1 MDYNHGHNTRY
12 VKERNLYLLA
22 LALTK
27 GLGPVS
33 VKNLIAYCGSAQAV
47 FDAPKGKLMKAPNI
61 GEKAV
66 SLVRESRNLQRAE
79 AELSFCEKEG
89 VEVMSYL
96 DESYPN
102 ALKYI
107 HDAPLLLFKK
117 GVVDFNSQPNIAIVG
132 TRRAT
137 DYGRA
142 MTEEFA
148 AFFAGRG
155 INVVSGLAYGIDIIA
170 HRTVLRTGGI
180 TTGVLGHGLDK
191 IYPPG
196 HASKAREMLEKG
208 GLLTEYLTGTD
219 PDAAHFPARNRI
231 VSGICKA
238 IIVIEAAEKGGALI
252 TAQNAFEQNREVY
265 ALPGRVGDRFSEGCN
280 KLIRD
285 QVARLVSRPE
295 DVLDDLD
302 IQWQQHEDQSGQLEL
317 ALSPPEIPLTADE
330 VKVINFLAKGEA
342 LVDQITVHT
351 GIPMNRLNALLL
363 SMEFKDLL
371 RQMPGKKFSRK

>member
-1 MDYNHGHNTRY
+1 M
-12 VKERNLYLLA
+12 KERNLYLLA

-33 VKNLIAYCGSAQAV
+33 VRNLIAYCGSAQAV
-47 FDAPKGKLMKAPNI
+47 FDAPKGKLLKAPNI

-66 SLVRESRNLQRAE
+66 GFVRESRNLLRAE
-79 AELSFCEKEG
+79 AELTFCEKEG

-96 DESYPN
+96 DEAYPH

-107 HDAPLLLFKK
+107 HDAPLFLFKK
-117 GVVDFNSQPNIAIVG
+117 GAVDLNRQPNIAIVG

-148 AFFAGRG
+148 AFFAARG
-155 INVVSGLAYGIDIIA
+155 INVVSGLAYGIDIVA
-170 HRTVLRTGGI
+170 HRTVLRHSGI
-180 TTGVLGHGLDK
+180 TTAVLGHGLDK

-196 HASKAREMLEKG
+196 HATKAREMLDRG

-219 PDAAHFPARNRI
+219 PDAPHFPARNRI

-238 IIVIEAAEKGGALI
+238 VIVIEAAEKGGALI
-252 TAQNAFEQNREVY
+252 TARNAFDQNREVY

-280 KLIRD
+280 ILIRE
-285 QVARLVSRPE
+285 QVARLISRPE
-295 DVLDDLD
+295 EVLEDLNV
-302 IQWQQHEDQSGQLEL
+302 QWKQHGDQSGQLEL

-342 LVDQITVHT
+342 HVDQITIHT

-371 RQMPGKKFSRK
+371 RQMPGKKFGKK

>member
-1 MDYNHGHNTRY
+1 M
-12 VKERNLYLLA
+12 KERNLYLLA

-33 VKNLIAYCGSAQAV
+33 VKNLIAYCGSARAV
-47 FDAPKGKLMKAPNI
+47 FDAPKGKLLRTPNI
-61 GEKAV
+61 GEKTV
-66 SLVRESRNLQRAE
+66 NLVRESRNLQRAE
-79 AELSFCEKEG
+79 TELAFCEKEG

-96 DESYPN
+96 DENYPH

-117 GVVDFNSQPNIAIVG
+117 GAVNLNAQPNIAIVG

-137 DYGRA
+137 DYGRIR
-142 MTEEFA
+142 TEEFA
-148 AFFAGRG
+148 AFFAQRG
-155 INVVSGLAYGIDIIA
+155 INVVSGLAYGIDIVA
-170 HRTVLRTGGI
+170 HRTVLHTGGI

-191 IYPPG
+191 IYPISHG
-196 HASKAREMLEKG
+196 VKAREMLERG

-280 KLIRD
+280 RLIRD
-285 QVARLVSRPE
+285 QVAKLVSRPE
-295 DVLDDLD
+295 EILEDLD
-302 IQWQQHEDQSGQLEL
+302 VQWKQHGEQSEQLEL
-317 ALSPPEIPLTADE
+317 ALSPPEIPLTAE
-330 VKVINFLAKGEA
+330 ESKVLNFLAKGDA
-342 LVDQITVHT
+342 LVDQITFHT

-371 RQMPGKKFSRK
+371 RQMPGKKFAKK